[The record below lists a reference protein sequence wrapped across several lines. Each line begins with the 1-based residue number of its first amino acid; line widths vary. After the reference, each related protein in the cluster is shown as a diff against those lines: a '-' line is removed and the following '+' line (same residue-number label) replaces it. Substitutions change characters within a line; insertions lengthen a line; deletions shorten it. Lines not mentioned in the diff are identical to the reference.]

1 MTEQEIRDLI
11 LQVLHD
17 EGADMQDSSLVPDA
31 TDNELESSAVTMPL
45 LVGSGVDAAYKKA
58 LLSRI
63 VNKINEYVLGNID
76 AQAIRQA
83 LPELDAEI
91 DKAQNDAERYITY
104 DMLNDYLNGVG
115 GGATRGLR
123 FIEVNGVR
131 YVVYLMKDGQQVGYG
146 INIITGTSSQEYM
159 FLTYDESGYYGFK
172 AVSYSQAVGTS
183 VDTAIKNII
192 SALGYRYNNGIGW
205 QQSGNDNF
213 TVSGRDSDDTGVTI
227 NTKTYSP
234 PVVNLANGGIVGAKQ
249 MAGVIKGTETI
260 ITDITQL

>member
-1 MTEQEIRDLI
+1 MTEEEIREI
-11 LQVLHD
+11 VLQVLHD

-31 TDNELESSAVTMPL
+31 TDSELESSAVTMPL
-45 LVGSGVDAAYKKA
+45 LVGSGLDAAYKKA

-91 DKAQNDAERYITY
+91 EKAQNDADRYITD

-123 FIEVNGVR
+123 FVEVNGVR
-131 YVVYLMKDGQQVGYG
+131 YVVYLMKDGRQVGYG
-146 INIITGTSSQEYM
+146 VNMTAERDGSY
-159 FLTYDESGYYGFK
+159 LTYDESGYYGFK
-172 AVSYSQAVGTS
+172 EKVIPYSSIAS
-183 VDTAIKNII
+183 VDAAIKNVI
-192 SALGYRYNNGIGW
+192 STLGYSYSSNIGW

-213 TVSGRDSDDTGVTI
+213 TVSGRDSDDTSVTI
-227 NTKTYSP
+227 NTKTYSS

-249 MAGVIKGTETI
+249 LTGVIKGTETI